1 MANNPLNRT
10 TARSSAL
17 ATEPSA
23 TARAAARSGDTNT
36 HRL

>member
-1 MANNPLNRT
+1 MANSPRNRT

-23 TARAAARSGDTNT
+23 SDLAAARSGDTNT